1 MSREIHSETAMVC
14 DDKICTFYL
23 KHRESRLLATMV
35 YCRLLFFLVC
45 ICHGD
50 SFPNRGQGDGFAVVG
65 AEQDDAT
72 DCHPCNLELCPV
84 AVDCRAGL
92 VLDRCGCCM
101 ECGNIEAQPCDLDS
115 TNSFYGLCGDN
126 LECRMEISA
135 LEHGEVPEPQCVCV
149 SQEAVCGS
157 DGRTYENV
165 CKFKEAA
172 RGQTSVVRTGP
183 CFTVPRIEH
192 PPQDHVNVTGSDI
205 IFLCEVFAFPMA
217 VIEWRKDGD
226 DSSLPGDD
234 PHISV
239 QSRGGP
245 MKYELS
251 SWLQIERVTK
261 EDAGTYRCVARNR
274 LGWITASAVLAVLE
288 EDVASSISSAN
299 TTEAVISDHTED
311 YYDY

>member
-1 MSREIHSETAMVC
+1 MSRGIHSETAMAC
-14 DDKICTFYL
+14 DDKICTLYL

-35 YCRLLFFLVC
+35 YCRLLFLLVC

-50 SFPNRGQGDGFAVVG
+50 SFPNPGQGDGFAVVG

-72 DCHPCNLELCPV
+72 DCHPCSLELCPV

-126 LECRMEISA
+126 LECRMDISV

-172 RGQTSVVRTGP
+172 GGQTSVVSTGP

-261 EDAGTYRCVARNR
+261 GDAGTYRCVARNR

-288 EDVASSISSAN
+288 EGVASSISPAN
-299 TTEAVISDHTED
+299 TTEAVISEHTED